1 LWKRGEIILKNTV
14 DLSERPENSEHTK
27 YSHCPECQT
36 ELVRNEGEVNHYC
49 PTFYGP
55 PQIIG
60 RIQHYISRKAMDI
73 EGLCGE
79 TVALLFNN
87 DLVHNYADLYKLTVE
102 QILPLERMA
111 QKSADN
117 LVKGVED
124 SKTFHSNEFY
134 MLWEPICRGDC
145 G

>member
-1 LWKRGEIILKNTV
+1 LWKGESIPKIIAV
-14 DLSERPENSEHTK
+14 DLSERPENSEQTK
-27 YSHCPECQT
+27 YLVIVRNVKR
-36 ELVRNEGEVNHYC
+36 LVRNEGEVNHYC
-49 PTFYGP
+49 PNFYGCP

-73 EGLCGE
+73 EGLGGE
-79 TVALLFNN
+79 MALLFNN

-134 MLWEPICRGDC
+134 MLWG
-145 G
+145 

>member
-1 LWKRGEIILKNTV
+1 
-14 DLSERPENSEHTK
+14 
-27 YSHCPECQT
+27 
-36 ELVRNEGEVNHYC
+36 
-49 PTFYGP
+49 
-55 PQIIG
+55 
-60 RIQHYISRKAMDI
+60 MDI
-73 EGLCGE
+73 EGLGGE

-117 LVKGVED
+117 LVKGGGF
-124 SKTFHSNEFY
+124 KTFHSSFICFGN
-134 MLWEPICRGDC
+134 PICRGDC

>member
-1 LWKRGEIILKNTV
+1 MREKSITIV
-14 DLSERPENSEHTK
+14 P
-27 YSHCPECQT
+27 
-36 ELVRNEGEVNHYC
+36 
-49 PTFYGP
+49 YGCP

-73 EGLCGE
+73 EGLGGE

-117 LVKGVED
+117 LVKGGGFKNIPFERVLYALTD
-124 SKTFHSNEFY
+124 
-134 MLWEPICRGDC
+134 M
-145 G
+145 